1 MLIKTPSKE
10 LLNTL
15 NREIIDK
22 DEYAIRHLSD
32 IDIDYVIDIGANIG
46 VFSRYVND
54 ILDIRKGIICLE
66 PQINNFVYLQVN
78 TSGMSNVRLYNT
90 ALGNGNDMYLTTT
103 PKNEGMYQCKE
114 DNVSEEVVKS
124 ITLPSIISDNNIKPE
139 DVVLMKC
146 DCEGGEVALMNN
158 DAMEY
163 MKYFLQI
170 SLEVHYGDKYFE
182 HCPSKDEYKGWL
194 ETFVTHSIYSQNW
207 KSDKNGRVI
216 LRRM

>member
-1 MLIKTPSKE
+1 MKTPSKK
-10 LLNTL
+10 LLETL
-15 NREIIDK
+15 NKEIIDK
-22 DEYAIRHLSD
+22 DEYAIKHLSS
-32 IDIDYVIDIGANIG
+32 IPIDYVIDIGANIG
-46 VFSRYVND
+46 VFSRYANN

-66 PQINNFVYLQVN
+66 PQKDNFVYLQDNMKGV
-78 TSGMSNVRLYNT
+78 SNVCLYKV
-90 ALGNGNDMYLTTT
+90 ALGDGNDMYLTTT

-158 DAMEY
+158 DAMEC

-170 SLEVHYGDKYFE
+170 SLEVHYGDKYFK

-194 ETFVTHSIYSQNW
+194 ETFAAHSIYSQNW
-207 KSDKNGRVI
+207 KSDKNGSVI
-216 LRRM
+216 LTRR